1 MSDASNTP
9 GERRGPRGAAKR
21 TKKQVRR
28 WGKNVYDYGGLGHAG
43 PSAKDM
49 VSLAREGIEGWK
61 SLPSQYRAGRP
72 VISRKVDRAL
82 GVPTFKGKTRK
93 RVKK

>member
-28 WGKNVYDYGGLGHAG
+28 WGKNVYDYGGLGHVG

-49 VSLAREGIEGWK
+49 VSLG
-61 SLPSQYRAGRP
+61 
-72 VISRKVDRAL
+72 KV
-82 GVPTFKGKTRK
+82 
-93 RVKK
+93 